1 MKYGTKRYARVENST
16 LGQGETVEYF
26 DSMGQVIAYVD
37 YNEDGSEAG
46 VKLFAPGAT
55 MRGTSTY
62 GKRPADKAEGIVN
75 RHLHKQGYN
84 EPIEAAEQPLDNEI
98 VDRAQSTRFKL
109 QMTRKRMKQ
118 SDGILSVDVVVG
130 FDGIIIFTARTDG
143 RGLLM
148 VRLDGRTLVRQTE
161 LDRNARWQL
170 SEANIKSID
179 AEIKRVDER
188 DAEHADYDV
197 VPELCPRCGL
207 HPLNRVAP
215 VMNSLSR
222 VAPVY
227 ICNQCG
233 NHEAMLDYYGPR
245 DPDADP
251 LDAWIDSRRARA
263 ARTAKE
269 QRLNAPPQQTR
280 IPEDS
285 FAARVMTDA
294 ERRTPLA
301 SWPDDVAARS

>member
-84 EPIEAAEQPLDNEI
+84 EPIEAAEQPVDNEI
-98 VDRAQSTRFKL
+98 MDRAQNTRFKL

-118 SDGILSVDVVVG
+118 SDGILSIDVVVG
-130 FDGIIIFTARTDG
+130 FDGIILFTAHTDG

-161 LDRNARWQL
+161 LDRIAAWEL

-179 AEIKRVDER
+179 AELKRLDDEAAQPAQTDED
-188 DAEHADYDV
+188 DADLL
-197 VPELCPRCGL
+197 PIFCPRCGINKL
-207 HPLNRVAP
+207 DHVRPA
-215 VMNSLSR
+215 MNARSR
-222 VAPVY
+222 YAPVY
-227 ICNQCG
+227 ICSPCG
-233 NHEAMLDYYGPR
+233 THEALSPGG
-245 DPDADP
+245 
-251 LDAWIDSRRARA
+251 IDLWHDTQHALA
-263 ARTAKE
+263 ALQQQAAKAA
-269 QRLNAPPQQTR
+269 APPLR
-280 IPEDS
+280 GKL
-285 FAARVMTDA
+285 AA
-294 ERRTPLA
+294 
-301 SWPDDVAARS
+301 WPDDVAARS

>member
-1 MKYGTKRYARVENST
+1 MKYGTKRYARIENST

-46 VKLFAPGAT
+46 VKLFAPGST
-55 MRGTSTY
+55 MRGTSNY
-62 GKRPADKAEGIVN
+62 SQRPADKAEGIVN

-118 SDGILSVDVVVG
+118 SEGILSIDVVVG
-130 FDGIIIFTARTDG
+130 FDGIILFTAHTDG

-161 LDRNARWQL
+161 LERQAVWAL

-179 AEIKRVDER
+179 AELKRLDEATQPAQTE
-188 DAEHADYDV
+188 DDV
-197 VPELCPRCGL
+197 IDTDLLPIFCPRCGINKL
-207 HPLNRVAP
+207 DRVRPA
-215 VMNSLSR
+215 MNARSR
-222 VAPVY
+222 YAPVY
-227 ICNQCG
+227 ICSPCG
-233 NHEAMLDYYGPR
+233 RHEALSPGGLDLWH
-245 DPDADP
+245 DAQHA
-251 LDAWIDSRRARA
+251 LQALQKQHAVVI
-263 ARTAKE
+263 
-269 QRLNAPPQQTR
+269 PPQGK
-280 IPEDS
+280 
-285 FAARVMTDA
+285 
-294 ERRTPLA
+294 LA
-301 SWPDDVAARS
+301 SWPDDVAARA